1 MTIYDILKDSDYKAE
16 QFSNEAIDK
25 LNARITEKMD
35 KNGKA
40 FATVNCLVRK
50 KEIKLN
56 PEEIVRQLLID
67 KLISDYNYP
76 TSRCNLNILFIS
88 GVRSNVRILS

>member
-25 LNARITEKMD
+25 LNARITEKTD

-50 KEIKLN
+50 RRLSSIRKRLYGN
-56 PEEIVRQLLID
+56 SL
-67 KLISDYNYP
+67 S
-76 TSRCNLNILFIS
+76 TS
-88 GVRSNVRILS
+88 